1 MSVRN
6 DHELPRSHA
15 DASDDGH
22 TWADQGPLEVQEAIE
37 SIVASLPAIAEHVS
51 SIPDGQKATALDA
64 LERHYLQTALG
75 LGYSEEPARSWVATL
90 MAHLRERLELM
101 SEPGPGGGRPRAR
114 GHFLLP
120 RLRRAVSI
128 PSKIM
133 SWILKRPRN
142 ATSRNAS

>member
-6 DHELPRSHA
+6 DHELPRSQA
-15 DASDDGH
+15 DVSDDGH
-22 TWADQGPLEVQEAIE
+22 TWTDQSPLEVQEAIE
-37 SIVASLPAIAEHVS
+37 LIVASLPVMAEHVS

-75 LGYSEEPARSWVATL
+75 LGYSEEPARSWVAAL
-90 MAHLRERLELM
+90 HLREQLELM
-101 SEPGPGGGRPRAR
+101 SEPGPADGRPRAR

-120 RLRRAVSI
+120 RLRRAISI

-133 SWILKRPRN
+133 SWILRRSRN